1 MRVCSSPGAGITLLC
16 RPACLVVAA
25 ALLTFSV
32 GVRAQEFEPVTDE
45 MLRDP
50 SPEDWPAWRGTHR
63 SQGYSPLD
71 QITRDNV
78 DDLQLV
84 WGWAIES
91 GNSQP
96 APIVYNGVM
105 YLGGPGGVVQALDGA
120 TGDLIWEYRHHV
132 SGPLATVGSTP
143 TSTIRGLGLYDDKVY
158 LNAPDARVIA
168 LDARTG
174 EIVWDTQVADPADGF
189 GFTAAPVVAS
199 GVVVSG
205 LMGCRKFIDEK
216 CALTGHDAQ
225 TGERLWRVPTIP
237 GVNDPGN
244 DSWGDLAPI
253 YRAGTGM
260 WIPGSYDHELNLV
273 YWATSQAK
281 PWARVSRGT
290 DGDALYSNTTLAIN
304 PNTGEVVWHRQT
316 IPGETH
322 DLDEVYESILIDR
335 GTRRSLFKM
344 GKIGILWELDRRT
357 GEITGATDLGFQNLV
372 DLDAA
377 TGEVTYRPGV
387 IPRLN
392 EPIDQC
398 PGTLGFKNWPAMAYS
413 PETDALYIPILM
425 ACATQRYVP
434 VEFVPGGGGLGSGGS
449 TPFFH
454 PEADGKLGRLVAIST
469 SGEVLWQREQR
480 AAFSTA
486 TLTTAG
492 GLVFVADAD
501 RYVMA
506 YDVSTGET
514 LWQMRVQA
522 SGQGFPMS
530 YAAGGRQ
537 FIAVPVGA
545 GAALPGARA
554 AALTPEL
561 RRPNAGNALMVFAL
575 KPGLDLSDPPE

>member
-1 MRVCSSPGAGITLLC
+1 
-16 RPACLVVAA
+16 
-25 ALLTFSV
+25 
-32 GVRAQEFEPVTDE
+32 
-45 MLRDP
+45 
-50 SPEDWPAWRGTHR
+50 
-63 SQGYSPLD
+63 
-71 QITRDNV
+71 
-78 DDLQLV
+78 
-84 WGWAIES
+84 
-91 GNSQP
+91 
-96 APIVYNGVM
+96 
-105 YLGGPGGVVQALDGA
+105 
-120 TGDLIWEYRHHV
+120 
-132 SGPLATVGSTP
+132 
-143 TSTIRGLGLYDDKVY
+143 
-158 LNAPDARVIA
+158 
-168 LDARTG
+168 
-174 EIVWDTQVADPADGF
+174 
-189 GFTAAPVVAS
+189 
-199 GVVVSG
+199 
-205 LMGCRKFIDEK
+205 
-216 CALTGHDAQ
+216 
-225 TGERLWRVPTIP
+225 
-237 GVNDPGN
+237 
-244 DSWGDLAPI
+244 
-253 YRAGTGM
+253 
-260 WIPGSYDHELNLV
+260 
-273 YWATSQAK
+273 
-281 PWARVSRGT
+281 
-290 DGDALYSNTTLAIN
+290 
-304 PNTGEVVWHRQT
+304 
-316 IPGETH
+316 
-322 DLDEVYESILIDR
+322 
-335 GTRRSLFKM
+335 M

-434 VEFVPGGGGLGSGGS
+434 VEFVPGGGGFGSGGS

-501 RYVMA
+501 RYIMA

-537 FIAVPVGA
+537 SAVHRGPGWCRCRPA
-545 GAALPGARA
+545 GR
-554 AALTPEL
+554 T
-561 RRPNAGNALMVFAL
+561 RR
-575 KPGLDLSDPPE
+575 GLDTRAEAAERRQRAYGVCAETGSRSSRSARVMTPCG